1 MKKFIGPLLSVIG
14 YLAYLFFIF
23 ALVFVDPTC
32 SIGLKIFLGAI
43 GIIYLILLVWML
55 KRRHF
60 ELKKGEVEDAVSKY

>member
-1 MKKFIGPLLSVIG
+1 MCTESSPAVFCSFIRKSPLEDQLLIV
-14 YLAYLFFIF
+14 
-23 ALVFVDPTC
+23 
-32 SIGLKIFLGAI
+32 GLKIFLGAI